1 MVSIFVPPEV
11 ICQPGSF
18 GKISKLDSSAPEKA
32 KYQHRVGPNQSIEVG
47 PDRSIKLNPAARKRV
62 RASPLDAALKTAP

>member
-47 PDRSIKLNPAARKRV
+47 PDRSIKLSEQRP
-62 RASPLDAALKTAP
+62 RADPWWHRLQPVDLPF